1 MSKFKD
7 LFLIVEGGHFSD
19 REIKKENKKKVRGK
33 DMTKFFVKKPYF
45 VLVTVIIVLVIGF
58 VSLGEM
64 QTDLLPKME
73 LPYMAVIT
81 TEVGASPEKVESD
94 VVKPMESTLGTIN
107 GVEKLTS
114 TSANNYGMLML
125 EFAEDTNMEAAL
137 VRVSKALNSLDLPEG
152 CGTPNIMEISADM
165 MATMY
170 ASVSY
175 EGKDIKEL
183 SSFTEQTVKPYLERQ
198 DGVASVSANGLI
210 QDHVEIRLNEK
221 KIERMND
228 KILGQTNDKLLEASD
243 KIEEAKASLK
253 KSKEQ
258 LKKQEKTLSSKQE
271 ETNTKLAEAQTK
283 LAEALSQKAAYEAEL
298 NSLKASQ
305 SALKAEKKAYKDA
318 GLEKTYK
325 TLNNTF
331 KSLNATMGEAAKQMG
346 ITIPSSVKEAIQ
358 HPKQFEA
365 FVSWMEQMGYG
376 EQFSKL
382 TIDSLKQMYK
392 AVEVRLP
399 QIDTELS
406 NLQVKIKVQKAIID
420 KLNEQMK
427 GLDEQQSKLIA
438 GGYSAAAGFGSGQAQ
453 IAAGKTQI
461 ESAEKEL
468 KDSEDKLEDSRKAA
482 RENANI
488 DTLLSL
494 DTLSAMISAQNFSM
508 PAGYIEDKSSHQW
521 LVEVGDNFTNEK
533 QLKNLVLTKID
544 GVGKIRVK
552 DIADI
557 TVVDNQGDAYSKVN
571 GENAIL
577 LSVFKGST
585 ANTSTVS
592 KGIQNSFKDLEKKY
606 KGLSFTT
613 IMNQGDY
620 INIIIKSVL
629 SSILLGAVLAIIVLA
644 LFLKDIRPTIVV
656 AFSIPFSVLFAII
669 IMYFTGIN
677 INVMSLAGLCLGI
690 GMLVDNSIVVME
702 NIYRFRNEGMSAS
715 KAAVRGTAQV
725 AGPILASTIT
735 TICVF
740 LPMVYT
746 SGMVSQLL
754 MPFAFTISYALIAS
768 LLVALTVV
776 PTMGSVLLRKTK
788 DVKQPWFDK
797 IKDVYGKVLELALR
811 FKIVPLAISIVLLV
825 LCVMQSMRTGIVMM
839 DDMDSNQIAVSM
851 TLDDNVKKENAYK
864 TADEVM
870 GILTE
875 IDGIKKVSAL
885 DGNASVTSSM
895 LGTGTTDNYTSFS
908 FNIITEDN
916 IKTTK
921 EFRKIR
927 KEIES
932 KTKRVKCKEIT
943 VSSSAMGDMSSLSGG
958 GLSVNVY
965 GENQQKLIKI
975 SEDVIKMMKEIS
987 EVKTASNGIESA
999 DKMLHLKIDRNKAAE
1014 HGLTIAQIYQ
1024 EILKHTTTE
1033 KNAITLNM
1041 DEKDVEVNLINETD
1055 KLTYENILDM
1065 KIETT
1070 EKNSDGEDEKHTYK
1084 LSDFASEDDGYSMD
1098 NITRENQK
1106 PYLTVTAEIDENANA
1121 TLLSRKLQNKIDKY
1135 KAPGGYEVELSG
1147 DATQT
1152 TDMLKQMGKALAL
1165 GFMLI
1170 YLVMVAQ
1177 FQSLLSPFIVIFT
1190 VPLAFTGGMIGL
1202 GFFGMSIS
1210 AMALMGFMILMGT
1223 VVNNGI
1229 VFVDYVNQLRIGG
1242 MSKREALIETG
1253 KTRMRPILMTALTTI
1268 LSMSVMVFSQD
1279 AGNAMQ
1285 KGMAVVVAFGLL
1297 YATLMTLF
1305 IVPVMYDILYR
1316 KQPKVID
1323 VEDSDL

>member
-1 MSKFKD
+1 
-7 LFLIVEGGHFSD
+7 
-19 REIKKENKKKVRGK
+19 
-33 DMTKFFVKKPYF
+33 
-45 VLVTVIIVLVIGF
+45 
-58 VSLGEM
+58 
-64 QTDLLPKME
+64 
-73 LPYMAVIT
+73 
-81 TEVGASPEKVESD
+81 
-94 VVKPMESTLGTIN
+94 
-107 GVEKLTS
+107 
-114 TSANNYGMLML
+114 ML
-125 EFAEDTNMEAAL
+125 EFAEDANMEAAL
-137 VRVSKALNSLDLPEG
+137 VRVSKALNSLSLPEG

-183 SSFTEQTVKPYLERQ
+183 SNFAEKTIKPYLERQ

-210 QDHVEIRLNEK
+210 EDHVEIRLNEK
-221 KIERMND
+221 KINQMND
-228 KILGQTNDKLLEASD
+228 KILGQTNDKLLEASE
-243 KIEEAKASLK
+243 KIEDARASLK

-258 LKKQEKTLSSKQE
+258 LKKQEKTLSGKQQ
-271 ETNTKLAEAQTK
+271 ETNQKLAEAQTK

-305 SALKAEKKAYKDA
+305 SALKAEKKAYKEA
-318 GLEKTYK
+318 GLEKTYH

-331 KSLNATMGEAAKQMG
+331 KNLNVTMGEAAKQMG
-346 ITIPSSVKEAIQ
+346 ITIPESVKEAVN

-392 AVEVRLP
+392 VVEVRLP

-406 NLQVKIKVQKAIID
+406 NLKIKIKVQKTIID
-420 KLNEQMK
+420 KLKEQMK
-427 GLDEQQSKLIA
+427 GLDKQQSKLIA
-438 GGYSAAAGFGSGQAQ
+438 GGYSAAAGFGAGQAQ

-461 ESAEKEL
+461 ESAQKEL
-468 KDSEDKLEDSRKAA
+468 DDAEDKLEDSRKAA

-488 DTLLSL
+488 DALLSL
-494 DTLSAMISAQNFSM
+494 DTLSTMISAQNFSM
-508 PAGYIEDKSSHQW
+508 PAGYIEDKSDHQW

-533 QLKNLVLTKID
+533 QLNNLVLTKID

-552 DIADI
+552 DVADV
-557 TVVDNQGDAYSKVN
+557 TVVDNQGEAYSKVN

-585 ANTSTVS
+585 SNTSTVS
-592 KGIQNSFKDLEKKY
+592 KGIQNAFKKLEQKY
-606 KGLSFTT
+606 KGLSFAI
-613 IMNQGDY
+613 IMNQGEY

-629 SSILLGAVLAIIVLA
+629 NSILLGAVLAIIVLA
-644 LFLKDIRPTIVV
+644 LFLKDIRPTIIV

-702 NIYRFRNEGMSAS
+702 NVYRFSNEGMPAP

-725 AGPILASTIT
+725 AGPILASTLT

-754 MPFAFTISYALIAS
+754 IPFAFTISYALIAS

-776 PTMGSVLLRKTK
+776 PTMGSVILRKAK
-788 DVKQPWFDK
+788 EIKQPWFEK
-797 IKDVYGKVLELALR
+797 IKDIYGNILELALR
-811 FKIVPLAISIVLLV
+811 FKIIPLLISIVLLII
-825 LCVMQSMRTGIVMM
+825 CVMQSMRTGIVMM

-851 TLDDNVKKENAYK
+851 TLEDTIKKEKAYQ

-870 GILTE
+870 GILTG
-875 IDGIKKVSAL
+875 IDGIKKVAGL

-895 LGTGTTDNYTSFS
+895 METGATDNYTTFT
-908 FNIITEDN
+908 FNIITEEN

-927 KEIES
+927 KDIEN
-932 KTKRVKCKEIT
+932 KTKNVRCKKLT
-943 VSSSAMGDMSSLSGG
+943 VSSSAIGDMSTLSGG

-975 SEDVIKMMKEIS
+975 SEDVVKMMKNIPG
-987 EVKTASNGIESA
+987 VKTATNGIETA
-999 DKMLHLKIDRNKAAE
+999 DKMLHLKINRNKAAE

-1024 EILKHTTTE
+1024 EIAKHTTTE

-1041 DEKDVEVNLINETD
+1041 DDKDVEVNLINETD

-1084 LSDFASEDDGYSMD
+1084 LSEFASEDDGYSMES
-1098 NITRENQK
+1098 ITRENQK
-1106 PYLTVTAEIDENANA
+1106 PYLTVTAELEENANS
-1121 TLLSRKLQNKIDKY
+1121 TLLSRKLQEKIDKY
-1135 KAPGGYEVELSG
+1135 KAPDGYEVELAG

-1152 TDMLKQMGKALAL
+1152 TEMLKQMGKALAL
-1165 GFMLI
+1165 GFLLI
-1170 YLVMVAQ
+1170 YLIMVAQ

-1202 GFFGMSIS
+1202 GIFHLSIS
-1210 AMALMGFMILMGT
+1210 SMALMGFMILMGT

-1229 VFVDYVNQLRIGG
+1229 VFVDYVNQLRMGG
-1242 MSKREALIETG
+1242 MAKKEALIETG

-1316 KQPKVID
+1316 KQPKEID
-1323 VEDSDL
+1323 IDDTDL

>member
-1 MSKFKD
+1 
-7 LFLIVEGGHFSD
+7 
-19 REIKKENKKKVRGK
+19 
-33 DMTKFFVKKPYF
+33 MTKFFVKKPYF
-45 VLVTVIIVLVIGF
+45 VLVTVIIVLVVGF
-58 VSLGEM
+58 VSLSEM
-64 QTDLLPKME
+64 QTDLLPELE

-81 TEVGASPEKVESD
+81 TEVGASPEKVEND
-94 VVKPMESTLGTIN
+94 VIKPMESTLGTIN

-137 VRVSKALNSLDLPEG
+137 VRVSKALNSLSLPEG

-183 SSFTEQTVKPYLERQ
+183 SNFAEKTIKPYLERQ

-210 QDHVEIRLNEK
+210 EDHVEIRLNEK
-221 KIERMND
+221 KIDQMND
-228 KILGQTNDKLLEASD
+228 KILGQTNDKLLEASE
-243 KIEEAKASLK
+243 KIEDARASLK

-258 LKKQEKTLSSKQE
+258 LKKQEKTLSGKQQ
-271 ETNTKLAEAQTK
+271 ETNQK
-283 LAEALSQKAAYEAEL
+283 LAEALPQKAAYEAEL

-305 SALKAEKKAYKDA
+305 SALKAEKKAYKEA
-318 GLEKTYK
+318 GLEKTYH

-331 KSLNATMGEAAKQMG
+331 KNLNVTMGEAAKQMG
-346 ITIPSSVKEAIQ
+346 ITIPESVKEAVN

-365 FVSWMEQMGYG
+365 FVSWMEQIGYG

-406 NLQVKIKVQKAIID
+406 NLKIKIKVQKTIID
-420 KLNEQMK
+420 KLKEQMK
-427 GLDEQQSKLIA
+427 GLDKQQSKLIA
-438 GGYSAAAGFGSGQAQ
+438 GGYSAAAGFGAGQAQ

-461 ESAEKEL
+461 ESAQKEL
-468 KDSEDKLEDSRKAA
+468 DDAEDKLEDSRKAA

-488 DTLLSL
+488 DALLSL
-494 DTLSAMISAQNFSM
+494 DTLSTMISAQNFSM
-508 PAGYIEDKSSHQW
+508 PAGYIEDKSDHQW

-533 QLKNLVLTKID
+533 QLNNLVLTKID

-552 DIADI
+552 DVADV
-557 TVVDNQGDAYSKVN
+557 TVVDNQGEAYSKVN

-585 ANTSTVS
+585 SNTSTVS
-592 KGIQNSFKDLEKKY
+592 KGIQNAFKKLEQKY
-606 KGLSFTT
+606 KGLSFAI
-613 IMNQGDY
+613 IMNQGEY

-629 SSILLGAVLAIIVLA
+629 NSILLGAVLAIIVLA
-644 LFLKDIRPTIVV
+644 LFLKDIRPTIIV

-702 NIYRFRNEGMSAS
+702 NVYRFSNEGMSAP

-725 AGPILASTIT
+725 AGPILASTLT

-754 MPFAFTISYALIAS
+754 IPFAFTISYALIAS

-776 PTMGSVLLRKTK
+776 PTMGSVILRKAK
-788 DVKQPWFDK
+788 EIKQPWFEK
-797 IKDVYGKVLELALR
+797 IKDIYGNILELALR
-811 FKIVPLAISIVLLV
+811 FKIVPLLISIVLLV
-825 LCVMQSMRTGIVMM
+825 ICVMQSMRTGIVMM

-851 TLDDNVKKENAYK
+851 TLEDTIKKEKAYQ

-870 GILTE
+870 GILTG
-875 IDGIKKVSAL
+875 IDGIKKVAGL

-895 LGTGTTDNYTSFS
+895 METGATDNYTTFT
-908 FNIITEDN
+908 FNIITEEN

-927 KEIES
+927 KDIEN
-932 KTKRVKCKEIT
+932 KTKNVRCKKLT
-943 VSSSAMGDMSSLSGG
+943 VSSSAIGDMSTLSGG

-975 SEDVIKMMKEIS
+975 SEDVVKMMKNIS
-987 EVKTASNGIESA
+987 GVKTATNGIETA
-999 DKMLHLKIDRNKAAE
+999 DKMLHLKINRNKAAE

-1024 EILKHTTTE
+1024 EIAKHTTTE

-1041 DEKDVEVNLINETD
+1041 DDKDVEVNLINETD

-1084 LSDFASEDDGYSMD
+1084 LSEFASEDDGYSMES
-1098 NITRENQK
+1098 ITRENQK
-1106 PYLTVTAEIDENANA
+1106 PYLTVTAELEDNVNA
-1121 TLLSRKLQNKIDKY
+1121 TLLSRKLQEKIDKY
-1135 KAPGGYEVELSG
+1135 KAPDGYEVELAG

-1152 TDMLKQMGKALAL
+1152 TEMLKQMGKALAL
-1165 GFMLI
+1165 GFLLI
-1170 YLVMVAQ
+1170 YLIMVAQ

-1202 GFFGMSIS
+1202 GIFHLSIS
-1210 AMALMGFMILMGT
+1210 SMALMGFMILMGT

-1229 VFVDYVNQLRIGG
+1229 VFVDYVNQLRMGG
-1242 MSKREALIETG
+1242 MAKKEALIETG

-1305 IVPVMYDILYR
+1305 IIPVMYDILYR
-1316 KQPKVID
+1316 KQPKEID
-1323 VEDSDL
+1323 IDDTDL

>member
-1 MSKFKD
+1 
-7 LFLIVEGGHFSD
+7 
-19 REIKKENKKKVRGK
+19 
-33 DMTKFFVKKPYF
+33 
-45 VLVTVIIVLVIGF
+45 
-58 VSLGEM
+58 
-64 QTDLLPKME
+64 
-73 LPYMAVIT
+73 
-81 TEVGASPEKVESD
+81 
-94 VVKPMESTLGTIN
+94 
-107 GVEKLTS
+107 
-114 TSANNYGMLML
+114 
-125 EFAEDTNMEAAL
+125 
-137 VRVSKALNSLDLPEG
+137 
-152 CGTPNIMEISADM
+152 
-165 MATMY
+165 MY

-183 SSFTEQTVKPYLERQ
+183 SNFAEKTIKPYLERQ

-210 QDHVEIRLNEK
+210 EDHVEIRLNEK
-221 KIERMND
+221 KIDQMND
-228 KILGQTNDKLLEASD
+228 KILGQTNDKLLEASE
-243 KIEEAKASLK
+243 KIEDARASLK

-258 LKKQEKTLSSKQE
+258 LKKQEKTLSGKQQ
-271 ETNTKLAEAQTK
+271 ETNQKLAEAQTK

-305 SALKAEKKAYKDA
+305 SALKAEKKAYKEA
-318 GLEKTYK
+318 GLEKTYH

-331 KSLNATMGEAAKQMG
+331 KNLNVTMGEAAKQMG
-346 ITIPSSVKEAIQ
+346 ITIPESVKEAVN

-365 FVSWMEQMGYG
+365 FVSWMEQIGYG

-406 NLQVKIKVQKAIID
+406 NLKIKIKVQKTIID
-420 KLNEQMK
+420 KLKEQMK
-427 GLDEQQSKLIA
+427 GLDKQQSKLIA
-438 GGYSAAAGFGSGQAQ
+438 GGYSAAAGFGAGQAQ

-461 ESAEKEL
+461 ESAQKEL
-468 KDSEDKLEDSRKAA
+468 DDAEDKLEDSRKAA

-488 DTLLSL
+488 DALLSL
-494 DTLSAMISAQNFSM
+494 DTLSTMISAQNFSM
-508 PAGYIEDKSSHQW
+508 PAGYIEDKSDHQW

-533 QLKNLVLTKID
+533 QLNNLVLTKID

-552 DIADI
+552 DVADV
-557 TVVDNQGDAYSKVN
+557 TVVDNQGEAYSKVN

-585 ANTSTVS
+585 SNTSTVS
-592 KGIQNSFKDLEKKY
+592 KGIQNAFKKLEQKY
-606 KGLSFTT
+606 KGLSFAI
-613 IMNQGDY
+613 IMNQGEY

-629 SSILLGAVLAIIVLA
+629 NSILLGAVLAIIVLA
-644 LFLKDIRPTIVV
+644 LFLKDIRPTIIV

-702 NIYRFRNEGMSAS
+702 NVYRFSNEGMSAP

-725 AGPILASTIT
+725 AGPILASTLT

-754 MPFAFTISYALIAS
+754 IPFAFTISYALIAS

-776 PTMGSVLLRKTK
+776 PTMGSVILRKAK
-788 DVKQPWFDK
+788 EIKQPWFEK
-797 IKDVYGKVLELALR
+797 IKDIYGNILELALR
-811 FKIVPLAISIVLLV
+811 FKIVPLLISIVLLV
-825 LCVMQSMRTGIVMM
+825 ICVMQSMRTGIVMM

-851 TLDDNVKKENAYK
+851 TLEDTIKKEKAYQ

-870 GILTE
+870 GILTG
-875 IDGIKKVSAL
+875 IDGIKKVAGL

-895 LGTGTTDNYTSFS
+895 METGATDNYTTFT
-908 FNIITEDN
+908 FNIITEEN

-927 KEIES
+927 KDIEN
-932 KTKRVKCKEIT
+932 KTKNVRCKKLT
-943 VSSSAMGDMSSLSGG
+943 VSSSAIGDMSTLSGG

-975 SEDVIKMMKEIS
+975 SEDVVKMMKNIS
-987 EVKTASNGIESA
+987 GVKTATNGIETA
-999 DKMLHLKIDRNKAAE
+999 DKMLHLKINRNKAAE

-1024 EILKHTTTE
+1024 EIAKHTTTE

-1041 DEKDVEVNLINETD
+1041 DDKDVEVNLINETD

-1084 LSDFASEDDGYSMD
+1084 LSEFASEDDGYSMES
-1098 NITRENQK
+1098 ITRENQK
-1106 PYLTVTAEIDENANA
+1106 PYLTVTAELEDNVNA
-1121 TLLSRKLQNKIDKY
+1121 TLLSRKLQEKIDKY
-1135 KAPGGYEVELSG
+1135 KAPDGYEVELAG

-1152 TDMLKQMGKALAL
+1152 TEMLKQMGKALAL
-1165 GFMLI
+1165 GFLLI
-1170 YLVMVAQ
+1170 YLIMVAQ

-1202 GFFGMSIS
+1202 GIFHLSIS
-1210 AMALMGFMILMGT
+1210 SMALMGFMILMGT

-1229 VFVDYVNQLRIGG
+1229 VFVDYVNQLRMGG
-1242 MSKREALIETG
+1242 MAKKEALIETG

-1305 IVPVMYDILYR
+1305 IIPVMYDILYR
-1316 KQPKVID
+1316 KQPKEID
-1323 VEDSDL
+1323 IDDTDL

>member
-1 MSKFKD
+1 
-7 LFLIVEGGHFSD
+7 
-19 REIKKENKKKVRGK
+19 
-33 DMTKFFVKKPYF
+33 
-45 VLVTVIIVLVIGF
+45 
-58 VSLGEM
+58 
-64 QTDLLPKME
+64 
-73 LPYMAVIT
+73 
-81 TEVGASPEKVESD
+81 
-94 VVKPMESTLGTIN
+94 
-107 GVEKLTS
+107 
-114 TSANNYGMLML
+114 ML
-125 EFAEDTNMEAAL
+125 EFAEDTNMEAVL
-137 VRVSKALNSLDLPEG
+137 VRVSKALNSLSLPEG

-183 SSFTEQTVKPYLERQ
+183 SNFAEKTIKPYLERQ

-210 QDHVEIRLNEK
+210 EDHVEIRLNEK
-221 KIERMND
+221 KIDQMND
-228 KILGQTNDKLLEASD
+228 KILGQTNDKLLEASE
-243 KIEEAKASLK
+243 KIEDARASLK

-258 LKKQEKTLSSKQE
+258 LKKQEKTLSGKQQ
-271 ETNTKLAEAQTK
+271 ETNQKLAEAQTK

-305 SALKAEKKAYKDA
+305 SALKAEKKAYKEA
-318 GLEKTYK
+318 GLEKTYH

-331 KSLNATMGEAAKQMG
+331 KNLNVTMGEAAKQMG
-346 ITIPSSVKEAIQ
+346 ITIPESVKEAVN

-365 FVSWMEQMGYG
+365 FVSWMEQIGYG

-406 NLQVKIKVQKAIID
+406 NLKIKIKVQKTIID
-420 KLNEQMK
+420 KLKEQMK
-427 GLDEQQSKLIA
+427 GLDKQQSKLIA
-438 GGYSAAAGFGSGQAQ
+438 GGYSAAAGFGAGQAQ

-461 ESAEKEL
+461 ESAQKEL
-468 KDSEDKLEDSRKAA
+468 DDAEDKLEDSRKAA

-488 DTLLSL
+488 DALLSL
-494 DTLSAMISAQNFSM
+494 DTLSTMISAQNFSM
-508 PAGYIEDKSSHQW
+508 PAGYIEDKSDHQW

-533 QLKNLVLTKID
+533 QLNNLVLTKID

-552 DIADI
+552 DVADV
-557 TVVDNQGDAYSKVN
+557 TVVDNQGEAYSKVN

-585 ANTSTVS
+585 SNTSTVS
-592 KGIQNSFKDLEKKY
+592 KGIQNAFKKLEQKY
-606 KGLSFTT
+606 KGLSFAI
-613 IMNQGDY
+613 IMNQGEY

-629 SSILLGAVLAIIVLA
+629 NSILLGAVLAIIVLA
-644 LFLKDIRPTIVV
+644 LFLKDIRPTIIV

-702 NIYRFRNEGMSAS
+702 NVYRFSNEGMSAP

-725 AGPILASTIT
+725 AGPILASTLT

-754 MPFAFTISYALIAS
+754 IPFAFTISYALIAS

-776 PTMGSVLLRKTK
+776 PTMGSVILRKAK
-788 DVKQPWFDK
+788 EIKQPWFEK
-797 IKDVYGKVLELALR
+797 IKDIYGNILELALR
-811 FKIVPLAISIVLLV
+811 FKIVPLLISIVLLII
-825 LCVMQSMRTGIVMM
+825 CVMQSMQTGIVMM

-851 TLDDNVKKENAYK
+851 TLEDTIKKEKAYQ
-864 TADEVM
+864 TAYEVM
-870 GILTE
+870 GILTG
-875 IDGIKKVSAL
+875 IDGIKKVAGL

-895 LGTGTTDNYTSFS
+895 METGATDNYTTFT
-908 FNIITEDN
+908 FNIITEEN

-927 KEIES
+927 KDIEN
-932 KTKRVKCKEIT
+932 KTKNVRCKKLT
-943 VSSSAMGDMSSLSGG
+943 VSSSAIGDMSTLSGG

-975 SEDVIKMMKEIS
+975 SEDVVKMMKNIS
-987 EVKTASNGIESA
+987 GVKTATNGIETA
-999 DKMLHLKIDRNKAAE
+999 DKMLHLKINRNKAAE

-1024 EILKHTTTE
+1024 EIAKHTTTE

-1041 DEKDVEVNLINETD
+1041 DDKDVEVNLINETD

-1084 LSDFASEDDGYSMD
+1084 LSEFASEDDGYSMES
-1098 NITRENQK
+1098 ITRENQK
-1106 PYLTVTAEIDENANA
+1106 PYLTVTAELEENANA
-1121 TLLSRKLQNKIDKY
+1121 TLLSRKLQEKIDKY
-1135 KAPGGYEVELSG
+1135 KAPDGYEVELAG

-1152 TDMLKQMGKALAL
+1152 TEMLK
-1165 GFMLI
+1165 
-1170 YLVMVAQ
+1170 
-1177 FQSLLSPFIVIFT
+1177 
-1190 VPLAFTGGMIGL
+1190 
-1202 GFFGMSIS
+1202 
-1210 AMALMGFMILMGT
+1210 
-1223 VVNNGI
+1223 
-1229 VFVDYVNQLRIGG
+1229 
-1242 MSKREALIETG
+1242 
-1253 KTRMRPILMTALTTI
+1253 
-1268 LSMSVMVFSQD
+1268 
-1279 AGNAMQ
+1279 
-1285 KGMAVVVAFGLL
+1285 
-1297 YATLMTLF
+1297 
-1305 IVPVMYDILYR
+1305 
-1316 KQPKVID
+1316 
-1323 VEDSDL
+1323 

>member
-1 MSKFKD
+1 
-7 LFLIVEGGHFSD
+7 
-19 REIKKENKKKVRGK
+19 
-33 DMTKFFVKKPYF
+33 
-45 VLVTVIIVLVIGF
+45 
-58 VSLGEM
+58 
-64 QTDLLPKME
+64 
-73 LPYMAVIT
+73 
-81 TEVGASPEKVESD
+81 
-94 VVKPMESTLGTIN
+94 
-107 GVEKLTS
+107 
-114 TSANNYGMLML
+114 
-125 EFAEDTNMEAAL
+125 MEAAL
-137 VRVSKALNSLDLPEG
+137 VRVSKALNSLSLPEG

-183 SSFTEQTVKPYLERQ
+183 SNFAEKTIKPYLERQ

-210 QDHVEIRLNEK
+210 EDHVEIRLNEK
-221 KIERMND
+221 KINQMND
-228 KILGQTNDKLLEASD
+228 KILGQTNDKLLEASE
-243 KIEEAKASLK
+243 KIEDARASLK

-258 LKKQEKTLSSKQE
+258 LKKQEKTLSGKQQ
-271 ETNTKLAEAQTK
+271 ETNQKLAEAQTK

-305 SALKAEKKAYKDA
+305 SALKAEKKAYKEA
-318 GLEKTYK
+318 GLEKTYH

-331 KSLNATMGEAAKQMG
+331 KNLNVTMGEAAKQMG
-346 ITIPSSVKEAIQ
+346 ITIPESVKEAVN

-392 AVEVRLP
+392 VVEVRLP

-406 NLQVKIKVQKAIID
+406 NLKIKIKVQKTIID
-420 KLNEQMK
+420 KLKEQMK
-427 GLDEQQSKLIA
+427 GLDKQQSKLIA
-438 GGYSAAAGFGSGQAQ
+438 GGYSAAAGFGAGQAQ

-461 ESAEKEL
+461 ESAQKEL
-468 KDSEDKLEDSRKAA
+468 DDAEDKLEDSRKAA

-488 DTLLSL
+488 DALLSL
-494 DTLSAMISAQNFSM
+494 DTLSTMISAQNFSM
-508 PAGYIEDKSSHQW
+508 PAGYIEDKSDHQW

-533 QLKNLVLTKID
+533 QLNNLVLTKID

-552 DIADI
+552 DVADV
-557 TVVDNQGDAYSKVN
+557 TVVDNQGEAYSKVN

-585 ANTSTVS
+585 SNTSTVS
-592 KGIQNSFKDLEKKY
+592 KGIQNAFKKLEQKY
-606 KGLSFTT
+606 KGLSFAI
-613 IMNQGDY
+613 IMNQGEY

-629 SSILLGAVLAIIVLA
+629 NSILLGAVLAIIVLA
-644 LFLKDIRPTIVV
+644 LFLKDIRPTIIV

-702 NIYRFRNEGMSAS
+702 NVYRFSNEGMPAP

-725 AGPILASTIT
+725 AGPILASTLT

-754 MPFAFTISYALIAS
+754 IPFAFTISYALIAS

-776 PTMGSVLLRKTK
+776 PTMGSVILRKAK
-788 DVKQPWFDK
+788 EIKQPWFEK
-797 IKDVYGKVLELALR
+797 IKDIYGNILELALR
-811 FKIVPLAISIVLLV
+811 FKIIPLLISIVLLII
-825 LCVMQSMRTGIVMM
+825 CVMQSMRTGIVMM

-851 TLDDNVKKENAYK
+851 TLEDTIKKEKAYQ

-870 GILTE
+870 GILTG
-875 IDGIKKVSAL
+875 IDGIKKVAGL

-895 LGTGTTDNYTSFS
+895 METGATDNYTTFT
-908 FNIITEDN
+908 FNIITEEN

-921 EFRKIR
+921 ELRKIR
-927 KEIES
+927 KDIEN
-932 KTKRVKCKEIT
+932 KTKNVRCKKLT
-943 VSSSAMGDMSSLSGG
+943 VSSSAIGDMSTLSGG

-975 SEDVIKMMKEIS
+975 SEDVVKMMKNIPG
-987 EVKTASNGIESA
+987 VKTATNGIETA
-999 DKMLHLKIDRNKAAE
+999 DKMLHLKINRNKAAE

-1024 EILKHTTTE
+1024 EIAKHTTTE

-1041 DEKDVEVNLINETD
+1041 DDKDVEVNLINETD

-1084 LSDFASEDDGYSMD
+1084 LSEFASEDDGYSMES
-1098 NITRENQK
+1098 ITRENQK
-1106 PYLTVTAEIDENANA
+1106 PYLTVTAELEENANA
-1121 TLLSRKLQNKIDKY
+1121 TLLSRKLQEKIDKY
-1135 KAPGGYEVELSG
+1135 KAPDGYEVELAG

-1152 TDMLKQMGKALAL
+1152 TEMLKQMGKALAL
-1165 GFMLI
+1165 GFLLI
-1170 YLVMVAQ
+1170 YLIMVAQ

-1202 GFFGMSIS
+1202 GIFHLSIS
-1210 AMALMGFMILMGT
+1210 SMALMGFMILMGT

-1229 VFVDYVNQLRIGG
+1229 VFVDYVNQLRMGG
-1242 MSKREALIETG
+1242 MAKKEALIETG

-1316 KQPKVID
+1316 KQPKEID
-1323 VEDSDL
+1323 IDDTDL

>member
-1 MSKFKD
+1 
-7 LFLIVEGGHFSD
+7 
-19 REIKKENKKKVRGK
+19 
-33 DMTKFFVKKPYF
+33 MTKFFVKKPYF
-45 VLVTVIIVLVIGF
+45 VLVTVIVVLVVGF
-58 VSLGEM
+58 VSLSEM
-64 QTDLLPKME
+64 QTDLLPELE

-81 TEVGASPEKVESD
+81 TEVGASPEKVEND
-94 VVKPMESTLGTIN
+94 VIKPMESTLGTIN

-125 EFAEDTNMEAAL
+125 EFAEDANMEATL
-137 VRVSKALNSLDLPEG
+137 VRVSKALNSLSLPEG

-183 SSFTEQTVKPYLERQ
+183 SNFAEKTIKPYLERQ

-210 QDHVEIRLNEK
+210 EDHVEIRLNEK
-221 KIERMND
+221 KINQMND
-228 KILGQTNDKLLEASD
+228 KILGQTNDKLLEASE
-243 KIEEAKASLK
+243 KIEDARASLK

-258 LKKQEKTLSSKQE
+258 LKKQEKTLSGKQQ
-271 ETNTKLAEAQTK
+271 ETNQKLAEAQTK

-305 SALKAEKKAYKDA
+305 SALKAEKKAYKEA
-318 GLEKTYK
+318 GLEKTYH

-331 KSLNATMGEAAKQMG
+331 KNLNVTMGEAAKQMG
-346 ITIPSSVKEAIQ
+346 ITIPESVKEAVN

-392 AVEVRLP
+392 VVEVRLP

-406 NLQVKIKVQKAIID
+406 NLKIKIKVQKTIID
-420 KLNEQMK
+420 KLKEQMK
-427 GLDEQQSKLIA
+427 GLDKQQSKLIA
-438 GGYSAAAGFGSGQAQ
+438 GGYSAAAGFGAGQAQ

-461 ESAEKEL
+461 ESAQKEL
-468 KDSEDKLEDSRKAA
+468 DDAEDKLEDSRKAA

-488 DTLLSL
+488 DALLSL
-494 DTLSAMISAQNFSM
+494 DTLSTMISAQNFSM
-508 PAGYIEDKSSHQW
+508 PAGYIEDKSDHQW

-533 QLKNLVLTKID
+533 QLNNLVLTKID

-552 DIADI
+552 DVADV
-557 TVVDNQGDAYSKVN
+557 TVVDNQGEAYSKVN

-585 ANTSTVS
+585 SNTSTVS
-592 KGIQNSFKDLEKKY
+592 KGIQNAFKKLEQKY
-606 KGLSFTT
+606 KGLSFAI
-613 IMNQGDY
+613 IMNQGEY

-629 SSILLGAVLAIIVLA
+629 NSILLGAVLAIIVLA
-644 LFLKDIRPTIVV
+644 LFLKDIRPTIIV

-702 NIYRFRNEGMSAS
+702 NVYRFSNEGMPAP

-725 AGPILASTIT
+725 AGPILASTLT

-754 MPFAFTISYALIAS
+754 IPFAFTISYALIAS

-776 PTMGSVLLRKTK
+776 PTMGSVILRKAK
-788 DVKQPWFDK
+788 EIKQPWFEK
-797 IKDVYGKVLELALR
+797 IKDIYGNILELALR
-811 FKIVPLAISIVLLV
+811 FKIIPLLISIVLLII
-825 LCVMQSMRTGIVMM
+825 CVMQSMRTGIVMM

-851 TLDDNVKKENAYK
+851 TLEDTIKKEKAYQ

-870 GILTE
+870 GILTG
-875 IDGIKKVSAL
+875 IDGIKKVAGL

-895 LGTGTTDNYTSFS
+895 METGATDNYTTFT
-908 FNIITEDN
+908 FNIITEEN

-927 KEIES
+927 KDIEN
-932 KTKRVKCKEIT
+932 KTKNVRCKKLT
-943 VSSSAMGDMSSLSGG
+943 VSSSAIGDMSTLSGG

-975 SEDVIKMMKEIS
+975 SEDVVKMMKNIPG
-987 EVKTASNGIESA
+987 VKTATNGIETA
-999 DKMLHLKIDRNKAAE
+999 DKMLHLKINRNKAAE

-1024 EILKHTTTE
+1024 EIAKHTTTE

-1041 DEKDVEVNLINETD
+1041 DDKNVEVNLINETD

-1084 LSDFASEDDGYSMD
+1084 LSEFASEDDGYSMES
-1098 NITRENQK
+1098 ITRENQK
-1106 PYLTVTAEIDENANA
+1106 PYLTVTAELEENANS
-1121 TLLSRKLQNKIDKY
+1121 TLLSRKLQEKIDKY
-1135 KAPGGYEVELSG
+1135 KAPDGYEVELAG

-1152 TDMLKQMGKALAL
+1152 TEMLKQMGKALAL
-1165 GFMLI
+1165 GFLLI
-1170 YLVMVAQ
+1170 YLIMVAQ

-1202 GFFGMSIS
+1202 GIFHLSIS
-1210 AMALMGFMILMGT
+1210 SMALMGFMILMGT

-1229 VFVDYVNQLRIGG
+1229 VFVDYVNQLRMGG
-1242 MSKREALIETG
+1242 MAKKEALIETG

-1316 KQPKVID
+1316 KQPKEID
-1323 VEDSDL
+1323 IDDTDL

>member
-1 MSKFKD
+1 
-7 LFLIVEGGHFSD
+7 
-19 REIKKENKKKVRGK
+19 
-33 DMTKFFVKKPYF
+33 MTKFFVKKPYF
-45 VLVTVIIVLVIGF
+45 VLVTVIVVLVVGF
-58 VSLGEM
+58 VSLSEM
-64 QTDLLPKME
+64 QTDLLPELE

-81 TEVGASPEKVESD
+81 TEVGASPEKVEND
-94 VVKPMESTLGTIN
+94 VIKPMESTLGTIN

-125 EFAEDTNMEAAL
+125 EFAEDANMEAAL
-137 VRVSKALNSLDLPEG
+137 VRVSKALNSLSLPEG

-183 SSFTEQTVKPYLERQ
+183 SNFAEKTIKPYLERQ

-210 QDHVEIRLNEK
+210 EDHVEIRLNEK
-221 KIERMND
+221 KINQMND
-228 KILGQTNDKLLEASD
+228 KILGQTNDKLLEASE
-243 KIEEAKASLK
+243 KIEDARASLK

-258 LKKQEKTLSSKQE
+258 LKKQEKTLSGKQQ
-271 ETNTKLAEAQTK
+271 ETNQKLAEAQTK

-305 SALKAEKKAYKDA
+305 SALKAEKKAYKEA
-318 GLEKTYK
+318 GLEKTYH

-331 KSLNATMGEAAKQMG
+331 KNLNVTMGEAAKQMG
-346 ITIPSSVKEAIQ
+346 ITIPESVKEAVN

-392 AVEVRLP
+392 VVEVRLP

-406 NLQVKIKVQKAIID
+406 NLKIKIKVQKTIID
-420 KLNEQMK
+420 KLKEQMK
-427 GLDEQQSKLIA
+427 GLDKQQSKLIA
-438 GGYSAAAGFGSGQAQ
+438 GGYSAAAGFGAGQAQ

-461 ESAEKEL
+461 ESAQKEL
-468 KDSEDKLEDSRKAA
+468 DDAEDKLEDSRKAA

-488 DTLLSL
+488 DALLSL
-494 DTLSAMISAQNFSM
+494 DTLSTMISAQNFSM
-508 PAGYIEDKSSHQW
+508 PAGYIEDKSDHQW

-533 QLKNLVLTKID
+533 QLNNLVLTKID

-552 DIADI
+552 DVADV
-557 TVVDNQGDAYSKVN
+557 TVVDNQGEAYSKVN

-585 ANTSTVS
+585 SNTSTVS
-592 KGIQNSFKDLEKKY
+592 KGIQNAFKKLEQKY
-606 KGLSFTT
+606 KGLSFAI
-613 IMNQGDY
+613 IMNQGEY

-629 SSILLGAVLAIIVLA
+629 NSILLGAVLAIIVLA
-644 LFLKDIRPTIVV
+644 LFLKDIRPTIIV

-702 NIYRFRNEGMSAS
+702 NVYRFSNEGMPAP

-725 AGPILASTIT
+725 AGPILASTLT

-754 MPFAFTISYALIAS
+754 IPFAFTISYALIAS

-776 PTMGSVLLRKTK
+776 PTMGSVILRKAK
-788 DVKQPWFDK
+788 EIKQPWFEK
-797 IKDVYGKVLELALR
+797 IKDIYGNILELALR
-811 FKIVPLAISIVLLV
+811 FKIIPLLISIVLLII
-825 LCVMQSMRTGIVMM
+825 CVMQSMRTGIVMM

-851 TLDDNVKKENAYK
+851 TLEDTIKKEKAYQ

-870 GILTE
+870 GILTG
-875 IDGIKKVSAL
+875 IDGIKKVAGL

-895 LGTGTTDNYTSFS
+895 METGATDNYTTFT
-908 FNIITEDN
+908 FNIITEEN

-927 KEIES
+927 KDIEN
-932 KTKRVKCKEIT
+932 KTKNVRCKKLT
-943 VSSSAMGDMSSLSGG
+943 VSSSAIGDMSTLSGG

-975 SEDVIKMMKEIS
+975 SEDVVKMMKNIPG
-987 EVKTASNGIESA
+987 VKTATNGIETA
-999 DKMLHLKIDRNKAAE
+999 DKMLHLKINRNKAAE

-1024 EILKHTTTE
+1024 EIAKHTTTE

-1041 DEKDVEVNLINETD
+1041 DDKDVEVNLINETD

-1084 LSDFASEDDGYSMD
+1084 LSEFASEDDGYSMES
-1098 NITRENQK
+1098 ITRENQK
-1106 PYLTVTAEIDENANA
+1106 PYLTVTAELEENANS
-1121 TLLSRKLQNKIDKY
+1121 TLLSRKLQEKIDKY
-1135 KAPGGYEVELSG
+1135 KAPDGYEVELAG

-1152 TDMLKQMGKALAL
+1152 TEMLKQMGKALAL
-1165 GFMLI
+1165 GFC
-1170 YLVMVAQ
+1170 
-1177 FQSLLSPFIVIFT
+1177 SSTLSW
-1190 VPLAFTGGMIGL
+1190 
-1202 GFFGMSIS
+1202 
-1210 AMALMGFMILMGT
+1210 
-1223 VVNNGI
+1223 
-1229 VFVDYVNQLRIGG
+1229 
-1242 MSKREALIETG
+1242 
-1253 KTRMRPILMTALTTI
+1253 
-1268 LSMSVMVFSQD
+1268 
-1279 AGNAMQ
+1279 
-1285 KGMAVVVAFGLL
+1285 
-1297 YATLMTLF
+1297 
-1305 IVPVMYDILYR
+1305 
-1316 KQPKVID
+1316 
-1323 VEDSDL
+1323 

>member
-533 QLKNLVLTKID
+533 QLKNAA
-544 GVGKIRVK
+544 R
-552 DIADI
+552 
-557 TVVDNQGDAYSKVN
+557 
-571 GENAIL
+571 
-577 LSVFKGST
+577 
-585 ANTSTVS
+585 
-592 KGIQNSFKDLEKKY
+592 
-606 KGLSFTT
+606 
-613 IMNQGDY
+613 
-620 INIIIKSVL
+620 
-629 SSILLGAVLAIIVLA
+629 SILLEQKIIEQA
-644 LFLKDIRPTIVV
+644 
-656 AFSIPFSVLFAII
+656 A
-669 IMYFTGIN
+669 
-677 INVMSLAGLCLGI
+677 
-690 GMLVDNSIVVME
+690 
-702 NIYRFRNEGMSAS
+702 RNEGLLEDPRVRVLTSEKQAQLYGSILSRRYAS
-715 KAAVRGTAQV
+715 EH
-725 AGPILASTIT
+725 P
-735 TICVF
+735 
-740 LPMVYT
+740 
-746 SGMVSQLL
+746 
-754 MPFAFTISYALIAS
+754 
-768 LLVALTVV
+768 
-776 PTMGSVLLRKTK
+776 
-788 DVKQPWFDK
+788 
-797 IKDVYGKVLELALR
+797 
-811 FKIVPLAISIVLLV
+811 
-825 LCVMQSMRTGIVMM
+825 
-839 DDMDSNQIAVSM
+839 
-851 TLDDNVKKENAYK
+851 
-864 TADEVM
+864 
-870 GILTE
+870 
-875 IDGIKKVSAL
+875 
-885 DGNASVTSSM
+885 
-895 LGTGTTDNYTSFS
+895 
-908 FNIITEDN
+908 ITEEQVRN
-916 IKTTK
+916 RYFSLATIHTK
-921 EFRKIR
+921 SNF
-927 KEIES
+927 
-932 KTKRVKCKEIT
+932 
-943 VSSSAMGDMSSLSGG
+943 D
-958 GLSVNVY
+958 
-965 GENQQKLIKI
+965 I
-975 SEDVIKMMKEIS
+975 SW
-987 EVKTASNGIESA
+987 
-999 DKMLHLKIDRNKAAE
+999 
-1014 HGLTIAQIYQ
+1014 
-1024 EILKHTTTE
+1024 
-1033 KNAITLNM
+1033 
-1041 DEKDVEVNLINETD
+1041 
-1055 KLTYENILDM
+1055 
-1065 KIETT
+1065 
-1070 EKNSDGEDEKHTYK
+1070 
-1084 LSDFASEDDGYSMD
+1084 
-1098 NITRENQK
+1098 
-1106 PYLTVTAEIDENANA
+1106 
-1121 TLLSRKLQNKIDKY
+1121 
-1135 KAPGGYEVELSG
+1135 
-1147 DATQT
+1147 
-1152 TDMLKQMGKALAL
+1152 
-1165 GFMLI
+1165 
-1170 YLVMVAQ
+1170 
-1177 FQSLLSPFIVIFT
+1177 
-1190 VPLAFTGGMIGL
+1190 
-1202 GFFGMSIS
+1202 
-1210 AMALMGFMILMGT
+1210 
-1223 VVNNGI
+1223 
-1229 VFVDYVNQLRIGG
+1229 
-1242 MSKREALIETG
+1242 
-1253 KTRMRPILMTALTTI
+1253 
-1268 LSMSVMVFSQD
+1268 
-1279 AGNAMQ
+1279 
-1285 KGMAVVVAFGLL
+1285 
-1297 YATLMTLF
+1297 
-1305 IVPVMYDILYR
+1305 
-1316 KQPKVID
+1316 
-1323 VEDSDL
+1323 

>member
-1 MSKFKD
+1 
-7 LFLIVEGGHFSD
+7 
-19 REIKKENKKKVRGK
+19 
-33 DMTKFFVKKPYF
+33 MTKFFVKKPYF
-45 VLVTVIIVLVIGF
+45 VLVTVIIVLVVGF
-58 VSLGEM
+58 VSLSEM
-64 QTDLLPKME
+64 QTDLLPELE

-81 TEVGASPEKVESD
+81 TEVGASPEKVEND
-94 VVKPMESTLGTIN
+94 VIKPMESTLGTIN

-137 VRVSKALNSLDLPEG
+137 VRVSKALNSLSLPEG

-183 SSFTEQTVKPYLERQ
+183 SNFAEKTIKPYLERQ

-210 QDHVEIRLNEK
+210 EDHVEIRLNEK
-221 KIERMND
+221 KIDQMSE
-228 KILGQTNDKLLEASD
+228 
-243 KIEEAKASLK
+243 KIEDARASLK

-258 LKKQEKTLSSKQE
+258 LKKQEKTLSGKQQ
-271 ETNTKLAEAQTK
+271 ETNQKLAEAQTK

-305 SALKAEKKAYKDA
+305 SALKAEKKAYKEA
-318 GLEKTYK
+318 GLEKTYH

-331 KSLNATMGEAAKQMG
+331 KNLNVTMGEAAKQMG
-346 ITIPSSVKEAIQ
+346 ITIPESVKEAVN

-365 FVSWMEQMGYG
+365 FVSWMEQIGYG

-406 NLQVKIKVQKAIID
+406 NLKIKIKVQKTIID
-420 KLNEQMK
+420 KLKEQMK
-427 GLDEQQSKLIA
+427 GLDKQQSKLIA
-438 GGYSAAAGFGSGQAQ
+438 GGYSAAAGFGAGQAQ

-461 ESAEKEL
+461 ESAQKEL
-468 KDSEDKLEDSRKAA
+468 DDAEDKLEDSRKAA

-488 DTLLSL
+488 DALLSL
-494 DTLSAMISAQNFSM
+494 DTLSTMISAQNFSM
-508 PAGYIEDKSSHQW
+508 PAGYIEDKSDHQW

-533 QLKNLVLTKID
+533 QLNNLVLTKID

-552 DIADI
+552 DVADV
-557 TVVDNQGDAYSKVN
+557 TVVDNQGEAYSKVN

-585 ANTSTVS
+585 SNTSTVS
-592 KGIQNSFKDLEKKY
+592 KGIQNAFKKLEQKY
-606 KGLSFTT
+606 KGLSFAI
-613 IMNQGDY
+613 IMNQGEY

-629 SSILLGAVLAIIVLA
+629 NSILLGAVLAIIVLA
-644 LFLKDIRPTIVV
+644 LFLKDIRPTIIV

-702 NIYRFRNEGMSAS
+702 NVYRFSNEGMSAP

-725 AGPILASTIT
+725 AGPILASTLT

-754 MPFAFTISYALIAS
+754 IPFAFTISYALIAS

-776 PTMGSVLLRKTK
+776 PTMGSVILRKAK
-788 DVKQPWFDK
+788 EIKQPWFEK
-797 IKDVYGKVLELALR
+797 IKDIYGNILELALR
-811 FKIVPLAISIVLLV
+811 FKIVPLLISIVLLII
-825 LCVMQSMRTGIVMM
+825 CVMQSMRTGIVMM

-851 TLDDNVKKENAYK
+851 TLEDTIKKEKAYQ

-870 GILTE
+870 GILTG
-875 IDGIKKVSAL
+875 IDGIKKVAGL

-895 LGTGTTDNYTSFS
+895 METGATDNYTTFT
-908 FNIITEDN
+908 FNIITEEN
-916 IKTTK
+916 IKTTR

-927 KEIES
+927 KDIEN
-932 KTKRVKCKEIT
+932 KTKNVRCKKLT
-943 VSSSAMGDMSSLSGG
+943 VSSSAIGDMSTLSGG

-975 SEDVIKMMKEIS
+975 SEDVVKMMKNIS
-987 EVKTASNGIESA
+987 GVKTATNGIETA
-999 DKMLHLKIDRNKAAE
+999 DKMLHLKINRNKAAE

-1024 EILKHTTTE
+1024 EIAKHTTTE

-1041 DEKDVEVNLINETD
+1041 DDKDVEVNLINETD

-1084 LSDFASEDDGYSMD
+1084 LSEFASEDDGYSMES
-1098 NITRENQK
+1098 ITRENQK
-1106 PYLTVTAEIDENANA
+1106 PYLTVTAELEDNANA
-1121 TLLSRKLQNKIDKY
+1121 TLLSRKLQEKIDKY
-1135 KAPGGYEVELSG
+1135 KAPDGYEVELAG

-1152 TDMLKQMGKALAL
+1152 TEMLKQMGKALAL
-1165 GFMLI
+1165 GFLLI
-1170 YLVMVAQ
+1170 YLIMVAQ

-1202 GFFGMSIS
+1202 GIFHLSIS
-1210 AMALMGFMILMGT
+1210 SMALMGFMILMGT

-1229 VFVDYVNQLRIGG
+1229 VFVDYVNQLRMGG
-1242 MSKREALIETG
+1242 MAKKEALIETG

-1305 IVPVMYDILYR
+1305 IIPVMYDILYR
-1316 KQPKVID
+1316 KQPKEID
-1323 VEDSDL
+1323 IDDTDL

>member
-1 MSKFKD
+1 
-7 LFLIVEGGHFSD
+7 
-19 REIKKENKKKVRGK
+19 
-33 DMTKFFVKKPYF
+33 MTKFFVKKPYF
-45 VLVTVIIVLVIGF
+45 VLVTVIVVLVVGF
-58 VSLGEM
+58 VSLSEM
-64 QTDLLPKME
+64 QTDLLPELE

-81 TEVGASPEKVESD
+81 TEVGASPEKVEND
-94 VVKPMESTLGTIN
+94 VIKPMESTLGTMN

-125 EFAEDTNMEAAL
+125 EFAEDANMEATL
-137 VRVSKALNSLDLPEG
+137 VRVSKALNSLSLPEG

-183 SSFTEQTVKPYLERQ
+183 SNFAEKTIKPYLERQ

-210 QDHVEIRLNEK
+210 EDHVEIRLNEK
-221 KIERMND
+221 KINQMND
-228 KILGQTNDKLLEASD
+228 KILGQTNDKLLEASE
-243 KIEEAKASLK
+243 KIEDARASLK

-258 LKKQEKTLSSKQE
+258 LKKQEKTLSGKQQ
-271 ETNTKLAEAQTK
+271 ETNQKLAEAQTK

-305 SALKAEKKAYKDA
+305 SALKAEKKAYKEA
-318 GLEKTYK
+318 GLEKTYH

-331 KSLNATMGEAAKQMG
+331 KNLNVTMGEAAKQMG
-346 ITIPSSVKEAIQ
+346 ITIPESVKEAVN

-392 AVEVRLP
+392 VVEVRLP

-406 NLQVKIKVQKAIID
+406 NLKIKIKVQKTIID
-420 KLNEQMK
+420 KLKEQMK
-427 GLDEQQSKLIA
+427 GLDKQQSKLIA
-438 GGYSAAAGFGSGQAQ
+438 GGYSAAAGFGAGQAQ

-461 ESAEKEL
+461 ESAQKEL
-468 KDSEDKLEDSRKAA
+468 DDAEDKLEDSRKAA

-488 DTLLSL
+488 DALLSL
-494 DTLSAMISAQNFSM
+494 DTLSTMISAQNFSM
-508 PAGYIEDKSSHQW
+508 PAGYIEDKSDHQW

-533 QLKNLVLTKID
+533 QLNNLVLTKID

-552 DIADI
+552 DVADV
-557 TVVDNQGDAYSKVN
+557 TVVDNQGEAYSKVN

-585 ANTSTVS
+585 SNTSTVS
-592 KGIQNSFKDLEKKY
+592 KGIQNAFKKLEQKY
-606 KGLSFTT
+606 KGLSFAI
-613 IMNQGDY
+613 IMNQGEY

-629 SSILLGAVLAIIVLA
+629 NSILLGAVLAIIVLA
-644 LFLKDIRPTIVV
+644 LFLKDIRPTIIV

-702 NIYRFRNEGMSAS
+702 NVYRFSNEGMPAP

-725 AGPILASTIT
+725 AGPILASTLT

-754 MPFAFTISYALIAS
+754 IPFAFTISYALIAS

-776 PTMGSVLLRKTK
+776 PTMGSVILRKAK
-788 DVKQPWFDK
+788 EIKQPWFEK
-797 IKDVYGKVLELALR
+797 IKDIYGNILELALR
-811 FKIVPLAISIVLLV
+811 FKIIPLLISIVLLII
-825 LCVMQSMRTGIVMM
+825 CVMQSMRTGIVMM

-851 TLDDNVKKENAYK
+851 TLEDTIKKEKAYQ

-870 GILTE
+870 GILTG
-875 IDGIKKVSAL
+875 IDGIKKVAGL

-895 LGTGTTDNYTSFS
+895 METGATDNYTTFT
-908 FNIITEDN
+908 FNIITEEN

-927 KEIES
+927 KDIEN
-932 KTKRVKCKEIT
+932 KTKNVRCKKLT
-943 VSSSAMGDMSSLSGG
+943 VSSSAIGDMSTLSGG

-975 SEDVIKMMKEIS
+975 SEDVVKMMKNIPG
-987 EVKTASNGIESA
+987 VKTATNGIETA
-999 DKMLHLKIDRNKAAE
+999 DKMLHLKINRNKAAE

-1024 EILKHTTTE
+1024 EIAKHTTTE

-1041 DEKDVEVNLINETD
+1041 DDKDVEVNLINETD

-1084 LSDFASEDDGYSMD
+1084 LSEFASEDDGYSMES
-1098 NITRENQK
+1098 ITRENQK
-1106 PYLTVTAEIDENANA
+1106 PYLTVTAELEENANS
-1121 TLLSRKLQNKIDKY
+1121 TLLSRKLQEKIDKY
-1135 KAPGGYEVELSG
+1135 KAPDGYEVELAG

-1152 TDMLKQMGKALAL
+1152 TEMLKQMGKALAL
-1165 GFMLI
+1165 GFLLI
-1170 YLVMVAQ
+1170 YLIMVAQ

-1202 GFFGMSIS
+1202 GIFHLSIS
-1210 AMALMGFMILMGT
+1210 SMALMGFMILMGT

-1229 VFVDYVNQLRIGG
+1229 VFVDYVNQLRMGG
-1242 MSKREALIETG
+1242 MAKKEALIETG

-1316 KQPKVID
+1316 KQPKEID
-1323 VEDSDL
+1323 IDDTDL

>member
-1 MSKFKD
+1 
-7 LFLIVEGGHFSD
+7 
-19 REIKKENKKKVRGK
+19 
-33 DMTKFFVKKPYF
+33 
-45 VLVTVIIVLVIGF
+45 
-58 VSLGEM
+58 
-64 QTDLLPKME
+64 
-73 LPYMAVIT
+73 
-81 TEVGASPEKVESD
+81 
-94 VVKPMESTLGTIN
+94 
-107 GVEKLTS
+107 
-114 TSANNYGMLML
+114 
-125 EFAEDTNMEAAL
+125 
-137 VRVSKALNSLDLPEG
+137 
-152 CGTPNIMEISADM
+152 
-165 MATMY
+165 
-170 ASVSY
+170 
-175 EGKDIKEL
+175 
-183 SSFTEQTVKPYLERQ
+183 
-198 DGVASVSANGLI
+198 
-210 QDHVEIRLNEK
+210 
-221 KIERMND
+221 
-228 KILGQTNDKLLEASD
+228 
-243 KIEEAKASLK
+243 
-253 KSKEQ
+253 
-258 LKKQEKTLSSKQE
+258 
-271 ETNTKLAEAQTK
+271 
-283 LAEALSQKAAYEAEL
+283 
-298 NSLKASQ
+298 
-305 SALKAEKKAYKDA
+305 
-318 GLEKTYK
+318 
-325 TLNNTF
+325 
-331 KSLNATMGEAAKQMG
+331 MGEAAKQMG
-346 ITIPSSVKEAIQ
+346 ITIPESVKEAVNR
-358 HPKQFEA
+358 PKQFEA
-365 FVSWMEQMGYG
+365 FVSWMEQIGYG

-406 NLQVKIKVQKAIID
+406 NLKIKIKVQKTIID
-420 KLNEQMK
+420 KLKEQMK
-427 GLDEQQSKLIA
+427 GLDKQQSKLIA
-438 GGYSAAAGFGSGQAQ
+438 GGYSAAAGFGAGQAQ

-461 ESAEKEL
+461 ESAQKEL
-468 KDSEDKLEDSRKAA
+468 DDAEDKLEDSRKAA

-488 DTLLSL
+488 DALLSL
-494 DTLSAMISAQNFSM
+494 DTLSTMISAQNFSM
-508 PAGYIEDKSSHQW
+508 PAGYIEDKSDHQW

-533 QLKNLVLTKID
+533 QLNNLVLTKID

-552 DIADI
+552 DVADV
-557 TVVDNQGDAYSKVN
+557 TVVDNQGEAYSKVN

-585 ANTSTVS
+585 SNTSTVS
-592 KGIQNSFKDLEKKY
+592 KGIQNALKKLEQKY
-606 KGLSFTT
+606 KGLSFAI
-613 IMNQGDY
+613 IMNQGEY

-629 SSILLGAVLAIIVLA
+629 NSILLGAVLAIIVLA
-644 LFLKDIRPTIVV
+644 LFLKDIRPTIIV

-702 NIYRFRNEGMSAS
+702 NVYRFSNEGMSAP

-725 AGPILASTIT
+725 AGPILASTLT

-754 MPFAFTISYALIAS
+754 IPFAFTISYALIAS

-776 PTMGSVLLRKTK
+776 PTMGSVILRKAK
-788 DVKQPWFDK
+788 EIKQPWFEK
-797 IKDVYGKVLELALR
+797 IKDIYGNILELALR
-811 FKIVPLAISIVLLV
+811 FKIVPLFISIVLLII
-825 LCVMQSMRTGIVMM
+825 CVMQSMRTGIVMM

-851 TLDDNVKKENAYK
+851 TLEDTIKKEKAYQ

-870 GILTE
+870 GILTG
-875 IDGIKKVSAL
+875 IDGIKKVAGL

-895 LGTGTTDNYTSFS
+895 METGATDNYTTFT
-908 FNIITEDN
+908 FNIITEEN

-927 KEIES
+927 KDIEN
-932 KTKRVKCKEIT
+932 KTKNVRCKKLT
-943 VSSSAMGDMSSLSGG
+943 VSSSAIGDMSTLSGG

-975 SEDVIKMMKEIS
+975 SEDVVKMMKNIS
-987 EVKTASNGIESA
+987 GVKTATNGIETA
-999 DKMLHLKIDRNKAAE
+999 DKMLHLKINRNKAAE
-1014 HGLTIAQIYQ
+1014 HGLTIAHIYQ
-1024 EILKHTTTE
+1024 EIAKHTTTE

-1041 DEKDVEVNLINETD
+1041 DDKDVEVNLINETD

-1084 LSDFASEDDGYSMD
+1084 LSEFASEDDGYSMES
-1098 NITRENQK
+1098 ITRENQK
-1106 PYLTVTAEIDENANA
+1106 PYLTVTAELEDNVNA
-1121 TLLSRKLQNKIDKY
+1121 TLLSRKLQEKIDKY
-1135 KAPGGYEVELSG
+1135 KAPDGYEVELAG

-1152 TDMLKQMGKALAL
+1152 TEMLKQMGKALAL
-1165 GFMLI
+1165 GFLLI
-1170 YLVMVAQ
+1170 YLIMVAQ

-1202 GFFGMSIS
+1202 GIFHLSIS
-1210 AMALMGFMILMGT
+1210 SMALMGFMILMGT

-1229 VFVDYVNQLRIGG
+1229 VFVDYVNQLRMGG
-1242 MSKREALIETG
+1242 MAKKEALIETG

-1305 IVPVMYDILYR
+1305 IIPVMYDILYR
-1316 KQPKVID
+1316 KQPKEID
-1323 VEDSDL
+1323 IDDTDL